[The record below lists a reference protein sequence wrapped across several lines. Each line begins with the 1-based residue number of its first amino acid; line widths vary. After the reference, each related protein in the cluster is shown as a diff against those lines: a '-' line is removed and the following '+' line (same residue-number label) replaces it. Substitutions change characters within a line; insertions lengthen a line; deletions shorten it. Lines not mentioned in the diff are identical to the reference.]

1 MTQANAPPATGA
13 LMQIKTLAD
22 FSGRLP
28 RLISIADM
36 RKTFLGVGILA
47 ALLVSAGCERTQTTD
62 TSVRSY
68 QVRGIV
74 RGFAPDRSTVSVE
87 HEDIPGFMP
96 SMTMPFSVKD
106 PKEIA
111 DLKIGDGISFRMTA
125 TLKDLFLDQVKK
137 IPASEVHLPEPTPP
151 ASAPST
157 NADRLREGDTVPG
170 FHLTNQDGAR
180 VTSDT
185 FRGQSFVLTFIFTR
199 CPIATFCP
207 RLSQNFSE
215 LQQAIKSETGAAA
228 KARLLSITLDPG
240 FDTPEV
246 LKAYAEHQKA
256 DLQIWTFAT
265 GEPAEIDKLTQ
276 NFSVHVQPE
285 GGTISH
291 GLATALVGPDGTV
304 RKIWRGNGWKPSE
317 VMDELRREV
326 R

>member
-1 MTQANAPPATGA
+1 MTQANSPRAGGA
-13 LMQIKTLAD
+13 LTQIKTFAD
-22 FSGRLP
+22 SSGRLP

-36 RKTFLGVGILA
+36 RKTSLGFATLL
-47 ALLVSAGCERTQTTD
+47 ALLAVAGCERSENTD
-62 TSVRSY
+62 TSARSY

-74 RGFAPDRSTVSVE
+74 RGFAPDRSTVSIE

-106 PKEIA
+106 QKEIA
-111 DLKIGDGISFRMTA
+111 DIKIDDGISFRMTA

-137 IPASEVHLPEPTPP
+137 IPASEVRVAEPTPA
-151 ASAPST
+151 ASVPSA
-157 NADRLREGDTVPG
+157 NAERLREGDVVPV
-170 FHLTNQDGAR
+170 FHLTNQDGVR

-185 FRGQSFVLTFIFTR
+185 FRDQPFVLTFIFTR
-199 CPIATFCP
+199 CPIPTFCP

-240 FDTPEV
+240 FDTPEI

-256 DLQIWTFAT
+256 DSQIWTFAT
-265 GEPAEIDKLTQ
+265 GEPVEIDKLTQ
-276 NFSVHVQPE
+276 SFAVHVQPE

-291 GLATALVGPDGTV
+291 GLATALVGPDRKV
-304 RKIWRGNGWKPSE
+304 VKIWRGNGWKPGE
-317 VMDELRREV
+317 VIDELRKL
-326 R
+326 